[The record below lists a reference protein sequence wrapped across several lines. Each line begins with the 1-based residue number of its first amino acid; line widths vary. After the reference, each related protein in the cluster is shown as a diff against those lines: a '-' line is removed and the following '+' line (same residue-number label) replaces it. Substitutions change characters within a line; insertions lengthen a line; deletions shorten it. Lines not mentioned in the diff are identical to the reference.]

1 VIALAWLVW
10 AAFAAV
16 VGVIG
21 AAGYR
26 MCKAADDIAEI
37 SGLSRAWVGLLLLSI
52 ATSLPELATGMSA
65 IVLFDAPNVAVGDAL
80 GSCVFNL
87 LILVVIE
94 WLGRGDSLYARAAP
108 GHSVSAAF
116 GVILAGFVAFSVLVA
131 ASLPGLRIGHV
142 GLYAP
147 VILGTY
153 LVALYTVFQYE
164 RRTIAAVGQRP
175 LVPGVEVR
183 SLGTAVRRYV
193 VAAAF
198 VVAAGAVL
206 PRIAVEIALQMG
218 WSNTFVG
225 TIFVAFA
232 TSVPEVAVSI
242 TAMAIGSVDMAIAN
256 LLGSNLFDVAI
267 VALHDLVY
275 TAGPILSAVSP
286 SHAVTA
292 VSAAVMS
299 GVAIVGFIYRPNGR
313 LFRSS
318 SWVGVS
324 LFCIYL
330 FNAFVQYLHGE

>member
-1 VIALAWLVW
+1 MAWLVW
-10 AAFAAV
+10 TAFIFV

-52 ATSLPELATGMSA
+52 ATSLPEFATGMSA

-87 LILVVIE
+87 LILVVME
-94 WLGRGDSLYARAAP
+94 WLGPGDSLYARAAS
-108 GHSVSAAF
+108 GHSVAAAF
-116 GVILAGFVAFSVLVA
+116 GVILAGFIAFSILVA
-131 ASLPGLRIGHV
+131 PALPALRLGNV

-153 LVALYTVFQYE
+153 LVALYTVFHYE
-164 RRTIAAVGQRP
+164 RRVIAAVEHP
-175 LVPGVEVR
+175 PPIPGVQVR
-183 SLGTAVRRYV
+183 SLGTAIRRYA

-198 VVAAGAVL
+198 VVVAGAVL
-206 PRIAVEIALQMG
+206 PRIAVEIARQMG

-232 TSVPEVAVSI
+232 TSIPEVAVSL
-242 TAMAIGSVDMAIAN
+242 TAMAIGSVDMAVAN

-267 VALHDLVY
+267 VALDDLAY
-275 TAGPILSAVSP
+275 TAGPILNSVSP

-299 GVAIVGFIYRPNGR
+299 GVAIVGFLYRPTGR
-313 LFRSS
+313 LFRLS
-318 SWVGVS
+318 SWVGIS

-330 FNAFVQYLHGE
+330 LNAFVQYLHGE

>member
-1 VIALAWLVW
+1 MTWLAWT
-10 AAFAAV
+10 AFGAV
-16 VGVIG
+16 VAIIG

-52 ATSLPELATGMSA
+52 ATSLPELVTGLSA
-65 IVLFDAPNVAVGDAL
+65 ITLFDAPNVAVGDAL

-87 LILVVIE
+87 LILVVLE
-94 WLGRGDSLYARAAP
+94 SLARGESLYARVGS
-108 GHSVSAAF
+108 GHTVSAAF
-116 GVILAGFVAFSVLVA
+116 GVVLAGFIAFSILVA
-131 ASLPGLRIGHV
+131 PTSSALRIGHV
-142 GLYAP
+142 GLYTP
-147 VILGTY
+147 VILGAY
-153 LVALYTVFQYE
+153 VVALYTVFQHE
-164 RRTIAAVGQRP
+164 RRTIAAIGHQP
-175 LVPGVEVR
+175 LIPGVDVR
-183 SLGTAVRRYV
+183 SLRTAVRRY
-193 VAAAF
+193 AISAAF
-198 VVAAGAVL
+198 VIAAGAVL
-206 PRIAVEIALQMG
+206 PRIAVEIARQMG

-242 TAMAIGSVDMAIAN
+242 TAMTIGSVDMAVAN

-267 VALHDLVY
+267 LALDDLVY

-299 GVAIVGFIYRPNGR
+299 GVAIVGFSYRPASR
-313 LFRSS
+313 VFRVS
-318 SWVGVS
+318 SWVGLT
-324 LFCIYL
+324 LFAIYL

>member
-1 VIALAWLVW
+1 MNWLVW
-10 AAFAAV
+10 TAFAAV
-16 VGVIG
+16 VAVIG

-116 GVILAGFVAFSVLVA
+116 GVILAGFIAFSVLVA
-131 ASLPGLRIGHV
+131 PALPALRIGHV

-164 RRTIAAVGQRP
+164 RRVIAAVGHRP
-175 LVPGVEVR
+175 LIPGVGAQ
-183 SLGTAVRRYV
+183 SLGAAVRRYLV
-193 VAAAF
+193 SAAF
-198 VVAAGAVL
+198 VIAAGTVL
-206 PRIAVEIALQMG
+206 PRIAVEIARQMG

-225 TIFVAFA
+225 TIFVALA
-232 TSVPEVAVSI
+232 TSIPEVAVSI
-242 TAMAIGSVDMAIAN
+242 TAMAIGSVDMAVAN

-267 VALHDLVY
+267 VAIDDLVY
-275 TAGPILSAVSP
+275 SAGPILDRKSTRLNS
-286 SHAVTA
+286 SH
-292 VSAAVMS
+292 
-299 GVAIVGFIYRPNGR
+299 
-313 LFRSS
+313 
-318 SWVGVS
+318 
-324 LFCIYL
+324 
-330 FNAFVQYLHGE
+330 

>member
-1 VIALAWLVW
+1 MNWLVW
-10 AAFAAV
+10 TAFAAV
-16 VGVIG
+16 VAVIG

-116 GVILAGFVAFSVLVA
+116 GVILAGFIAFSVLVA
-131 ASLPGLRIGHV
+131 PALPALRIGHV

-164 RRTIAAVGQRP
+164 RRVIAAVGHRP
-175 LVPGVEVR
+175 LIPGVGAQ
-183 SLGTAVRRYV
+183 SLGAAVRRYLV
-193 VAAAF
+193 SAAF
-198 VVAAGAVL
+198 VIAAGTVL
-206 PRIAVEIALQMG
+206 PRIAVEIARQMG

-225 TIFVAFA
+225 TIFVALA
-232 TSVPEVAVSI
+232 TSIPEVAVSI
-242 TAMAIGSVDMAIAN
+242 TAMG
-256 LLGSNLFDVAI
+256 L
-267 VALHDLVY
+267 
-275 TAGPILSAVSP
+275 ILSEWRA
-286 SHAVTA
+286 
-292 VSAAVMS
+292 
-299 GVAIVGFIYRPNGR
+299 
-313 LFRSS
+313 
-318 SWVGVS
+318 
-324 LFCIYL
+324 
-330 FNAFVQYLHGE
+330 

>member
-1 VIALAWLVW
+1 LLWLVW

-16 VGVIG
+16 VGIIG
-21 AAGYR
+21 VAGYR

-52 ATSLPELATGMSA
+52 ATSLPELATGLSA
-65 IVLFDAPNVAVGDAL
+65 IVVFVAPNVAVGDAL

-87 LILVVIE
+87 LILVVLE
-94 WLGRGDSLYARAAP
+94 WLARGDSLYARAAP
-108 GHSVSAAF
+108 GHAVSAAF
-116 GVILAGFVAFSVLVA
+116 GVILAGFIAFSVLVA
-131 ASLPGLRIGHV
+131 PALPGLRIGHV

-164 RRTIAAVGQRP
+164 RRTIAAIGHRA
-175 LVPGVEVR
+175 LVPGVEAQ
-183 SLGTAVRRYV
+183 SLGTAVRRYL
-193 VAAAF
+193 VAAGF
-198 VVAAGAVL
+198 VIAAGAVL

-232 TSVPEVAVSI
+232 TSIPEVAVSI
-242 TAMAIGSVDMAIAN
+242 TAMAIGSVDMAVAN

-267 VALHDLVY
+267 VALDDVVY
-275 TAGPILSAVSP
+275 APGPILSAVSP

-299 GVAIVGFIYRPNGR
+299 GVVIVGFIYRPTGR
-313 LFRSS
+313 LFRASS
-318 SWVGVS
+318 
-324 LFCIYL
+324 
-330 FNAFVQYLHGE
+330 

>member
-1 VIALAWLVW
+1 LTWLTW
-10 AAFAAV
+10 AAFAV
-16 VGVIG
+16 VVAVIG

-52 ATSLPELATGMSA
+52 ATSLPELATGVSA

-94 WLGRGDSLYARAAP
+94 WLGRGDSLYARAGA

-116 GVILAGFVAFSVLVA
+116 GVILAGFIAFSILVA
-131 ASLPGLRIGHV
+131 PALPALRIGHV
-142 GLYAP
+142 GVYTPL
-147 VILGTY
+147 ILGAY
-153 LVALYTVFQYE
+153 LVALYTVFQHE
-164 RRTIAAVGQRP
+164 RRTIAAVGHRP
-175 LVPGVEVR
+175 LIPGVDER
-183 SLGTAVRRYV
+183 SLRTAIRRY
-193 VAAAF
+193 AISAAF
-198 VVAAGAVL
+198 VIVAGAAL
-206 PRIAVEIALQMG
+206 PRIALEIARQMG

-232 TSVPEVAVSI
+232 TSIPEVAVSI
-242 TAMAIGSVDMAIAN
+242 TAMAIGSVDMAVGN

-267 VALHDLVY
+267 VALDDVVY
-275 TAGPILSAVSP
+275 TAGPILSAVSS

-292 VSAAVMS
+292 VSTAVMS
-299 GVAIVGFIYRPNGR
+299 GVAIVGFSYRPTGR
-313 LFRSS
+313 LFRQS
-318 SWVGVS
+318 SWVGLT